1 MGAQGAGPD
10 RDRATSKACWFLCLL
25 EYLPSVNPNYVVIF
39 GARSYAG
46 SCKDMPVLEKKF
58 EAVLAICYKWCVCVC
73 VCVVKWPNGA
83 GCWSH
88 AEIGVLRTFSMGADH
103 SWWSS

>member
-10 RDRATSKACWFLCLL
+10 CDRATSKACWFSCLL

-46 SCKDMPVLEKKF
+46 SCKDMPVLEKDF
-58 EAVLAICYKWCVCVC
+58 EVVLAICYNCCVCVC
-73 VCVVKWPNGA
+73 VCV
-83 GCWSH
+83 
-88 AEIGVLRTFSMGADH
+88 
-103 SWWSS
+103 